1 MSWPVQYKG
10 PLGKASKDNL
20 LNRLNQNCSRINN
33 LQVISAKYDGDFR
46 CRDERHK
53 SRLGGKKSSD
63 VAEISNTDIFE
74 ERKLLGFKVSYDNI
88 MFAIRSSLMDP
99 SN

>member
-1 MSWPVQYKG
+1 MTDISDVETNVT
-10 PLGKASKDNL
+10 NL
-20 LNRLNQNCSRINN
+20 VL
-33 LQVISAKYDGDFR
+33 V
-46 CRDERHK
+46 E
-53 SRLGGKKSSD
+53 KKSSD
-63 VAEISNTDIFE
+63 VAEISNTYIFE

>member
-1 MSWPVQYKG
+1 MTDISDVKTNVT
-10 PLGKASKDNL
+10 NL
-20 LNRLNQNCSRINN
+20 VL
-33 LQVISAKYDGDFR
+33 VEKKY
-46 CRDERHK
+46 
-53 SRLGGKKSSD
+53 SD
-63 VAEISNTDIFE
+63 VAEMSNTDIFE

>member
-1 MSWPVQYKG
+1 MTDISDVEINVT
-10 PLGKASKDNL
+10 NL
-20 LNRLNQNCSRINN
+20 VL
-33 LQVISAKYDGDFR
+33 V
-46 CRDERHK
+46 E
-53 SRLGGKKSSD
+53 KKSSY
-63 VAEISNTDIFE
+63 VAKISNTDIFE